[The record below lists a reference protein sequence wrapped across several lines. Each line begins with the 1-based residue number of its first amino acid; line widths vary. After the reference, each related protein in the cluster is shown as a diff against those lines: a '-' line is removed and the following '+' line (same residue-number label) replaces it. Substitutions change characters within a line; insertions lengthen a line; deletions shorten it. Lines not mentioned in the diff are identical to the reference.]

1 MVSPMARGRRRGPFL
16 LRFRALLVSLNL
28 HAAKVVDTRQA
39 SKVRYSLQDCYVC
52 AFALFYLQDPSVLE
66 FQRRFQD
73 QLRTNNLNSTFGVA
87 QIPAD
92 SQFRDL
98 LDSHDYEPLLGCFGD
113 WIGRMQDAKWLQHY
127 QFLDGRYLITMDGS
141 QYFSSYQVNCE
152 CCLTATK
159 NGTVRY
165 HHDILQTA
173 IVHPD
178 KRQVLPLAPGFIHN
192 ADDSGAK
199 NAKRRKQDC
208 EIKAG
213 YRAVQRIRNDHP
225 RLAAVIVADSL
236 YSKQPFIEQVRAA
249 RFSFLLVAKPEDH
262 TSLYQDIDGLRRGR
276 LLDHRCTIDATG
288 DRHEYEWVTGVPL
301 NGNPRSPQINF
312 VHYRIVRA
320 GTTTYRNAWV
330 TDLVPTAGSVARI
343 VRAGRARWK
352 IENEGFNTLKNQG
365 YHLEHNFGH
374 GDKYLSEAFFVP
386 GLLAYFMHQI
396 FELVD
401 GLYQQVR
408 AGFGSRREFWGAV
421 RATFRLFLFPS
432 WDQVLVRMN
441 SPPQPLSG

>member
-1 MVSPMARGRRRGPFL
+1 M
-16 LRFRALLVSLNL
+16 
-28 HAAKVVDTRQA
+28 
-39 SKVRYSLQDCYVC
+39 
-52 AFALFYLQDPSVLE
+52 
-66 FQRRFQD
+66 
-73 QLRTNNLNSTFGVA
+73 
-87 QIPAD
+87 
-92 SQFRDL
+92 
-98 LDSHDYEPLLGCFGD
+98 
-113 WIGRMQDAKWLQHY
+113 
-127 QFLDGRYLITMDGS
+127 
-141 QYFSSYQVNCE
+141 
-152 CCLTATK
+152 
-159 NGTVRY
+159 
-165 HHDILQTA
+165 
-173 IVHPD
+173 
-178 KRQVLPLAPGFIHN
+178 
-192 ADDSGAK
+192 
-199 NAKRRKQDC
+199 
-208 EIKAG
+208 
-213 YRAVQRIRNDHP
+213 
-225 RLAAVIVADSL
+225 IVADSL

-262 TSLYQDIDGLRRGR
+262 TSLYQDIEGLRRGR
-276 LLDHRCTIDATG
+276 LLDHHCTIDATG

-320 GTTTYRNAWV
+320 GTTTYQNAWV

-352 IENEGFNTLKNQG
+352 IENEGFDTLKNQG

-374 GDKYLSEAFFVP
+374 GDKYLSEAFFVLN
-386 GLLAYFMHQI
+386 LLAYFMHQI